1 MTWHR
6 RPLVGL
12 DLETSGTD
20 PERDCIVTAAVV
32 RYGGGRPTA
41 ARPWVAVPEIE
52 IPAEATA
59 VHGWTTE
66 AATAQGEK
74 PAVVVAEIIDALVS
88 AVANGHPL
96 VVMNAPFDLTVLDRA
111 ARRLGV
117 VPLAERVSPYVL
129 DPRVLD
135 KQVDR
140 YRRGRRRL
148 DDLCRHYCVAL
159 NGPAH
164 DSQVDA
170 IAACDV
176 VWRIAR
182 RHRWMQRTSLAELHD
197 AQRKWA
203 YQQNADLRDYLAR
216 TPGRELDALGV
227 RLDWPMVPAATAAAA
242 ALEEHGAD
250 PLAAMFAAGEVD
262 AAEYHYCTRE
272 RSTRAH
278 AVTVDGRRRC
288 WSCGNETAGNQ

>member
-6 RPLVGL
+6 RPLWGL

-32 RYGGGRPTA
+32 RYGGGQPTA
-41 ARPWVAVPEIE
+41 VRPWVAVPEFD

-59 VHGWTTE
+59 VHGWTTAE
-66 AATAQGEK
+66 ATAQGQ
-74 PAVVVAEIIDALVS
+74 PAAVVVAEVIDTLVD
-88 AVANGHPL
+88 ATEQGAPL
-96 VVMNAPFDLTVLDRA
+96 VVMNASYDLTLLDRT

-117 VPLAERVSPYVL
+117 VPLAQRVSPYVL

-135 KQVDR
+135 KHVDR

-148 DDLCRHYCVAL
+148 EDLRRHYCVNL
-159 NGPAH
+159 DGPAH

-170 IAACDV
+170 LAACDV
-176 VWRIAR
+176 VWRIAN
-182 RHRWMQRTSLAELHD
+182 RHRWLTRKTLAELHD

-203 YQQNADLRDYLAR
+203 YEQNAGFREYLAR
-216 TPGRELDALGV
+216 TPGRELEALGV
-227 RLDWPMVPAATAAAA
+227 RLDWPMVPAATAAS
-242 ALEEHGAD
+242 LEEHGAD
-250 PLAAMFAAGEVD
+250 PLAAMHAAGEVD

-278 AVTVDGRRRC
+278 AITADGRRRC
-288 WSCGNETAGNQ
+288 WSCGHETAGNQ

>member
-12 DLETSGTD
+12 DLETSGTN
-20 PERDCIVTAAVV
+20 PEVDCIVTAAVV

-41 ARPWVAVPEIE
+41 ARPWVAMPEFE

-66 AATAQGEK
+66 QATAQGQA
-74 PAVVVAEIIDALVS
+74 PAVVVAEVIDALV
-88 AVANGHPL
+88 AAMEGGHP
-96 VVMNAPFDLTVLDRA
+96 VVAMNAPFDLTLLDRA

-117 VPLAERVSPYVL
+117 VPLAERVTPYVL

-140 YRRGRRRL
+140 YRRGRRTL
-148 DDLCRHYCVAL
+148 GDLCTHYCVPL
-159 NGPAH
+159 SGPAH

-176 VWRIAR
+176 VWRIAN
-182 RHRWMQRTSLAELHD
+182 RHRWMQRKTLAELHA
-197 AQRKWA
+197 AQVKWA
-203 YQQNADLRDYLAR
+203 YEQNTSFRDYLAR
-216 TPGRELDALGV
+216 TPGRELEALGV
-227 RLDWPMVPAATAAAA
+227 RLDWPMVPAATAAA
-242 ALEEHGAD
+242 LKEHRAD
-250 PLAAMFAAGEVD
+250 PLAAMHAAGEVD

-278 AVTVDGRRRC
+278 AVTADGRRKC
-288 WSCGNETAGNQ
+288 WSCGNETDGNQ